1 MFDLAIA
8 VFVGFPLG
16 FLAGYLWRDHLSRER
31 HAEFLAER
39 ERRRA
44 PKA

>member
-16 FLAGYLWRDHLSRER
+16 FLAGYLWRDRISRKR
-31 HAEFLAER
+31 HAKFQAER
-39 ERRRA
+39 ESRRA